1 MEKYKVREI
10 QRDKVEYAIF
20 QWIIGR
26 NAERDRAIVSRK
38 LFDGITFEALAEE
51 FGLSVRRTKTIV
63 YRCYDIIFRHI
74 PD

>member
-1 MEKYKVREI
+1 MGKYLIREI
-10 QRDKVEYAIF
+10 RRDAVEEAIH

-38 LFDGITFEALAEE
+38 LFDGHTFEQLGEE
-51 FGLSVRRTKTIV
+51 FSLSPRQTKTIV

-74 PD
+74 SE

>member
-1 MEKYKVREI
+1 MEKYPI
-10 QRDKVEYAIF
+10 RDIRRDVVDEAIH

-38 LFDGITFEALAEE
+38 LFDGITFEKLADE
-51 FGLSVRRTKTIV
+51 FDLSVRRTKTIV

-74 PD
+74 R

>member
-1 MEKYKVREI
+1 MEKYGIREI
-10 QRDKVEYAIF
+10 QREKVEYAIY
-20 QWIIGR
+20 QWIMGR

-38 LFDGITFEALAEE
+38 LFDGITFEKLAEE
-51 FGLSVRRTKTIV
+51 FNLSPRQTKSIV

>member
-1 MEKYKVREI
+1 MEKCRI
-10 QRDKVEYAIF
+10 RDIRRDAVEEAIH

-38 LFDGITFEALAEE
+38 LFDGITFEKLAEE
-51 FGLSVRRTKTIV
+51 FDLSVRRTKSIV

-74 PD
+74 PE

>member
-1 MEKYKVREI
+1 MEKRRTREI
-10 QRDKVEYAIF
+10 RRDVVEEAIH

-38 LFDGITFEALAEE
+38 LFDGITFERLAEE
-51 FGLSVRRTKTIV
+51 FGLSVRRTKTVV

-74 PD
+74 PE

>member
-1 MEKYKVREI
+1 MEKYPI
-10 QRDKVEYAIF
+10 RDIRRDVVEETIH

-38 LFDGITFEALAEE
+38 LFDGITFEKLADE
-51 FGLSVRRTKTIV
+51 FDLSVRRTKTIV

-74 PD
+74 P